1 VKRWWPW
8 LGLAVAIPLIAIG
21 YWSFRQERLEEF
33 DHLIARA
40 AQRYCVDP
48 ALVKAVVWCESRYKA
63 DARGRVGELGL
74 MQLQEAAAWE
84 WASAERIPNF
94 DHEHVADPETNLL
107 AGTWYLSRL
116 LRRYEKVDDP
126 IPFALA
132 DYNAGRGHVL
142 RWNHGAGATNAA
154 AFLDQITYPGT
165 RRYIELV
172 IDRRE
177 HYR

>member
-1 VKRWWPW
+1 
-8 LGLAVAIPLIAIG
+8 VASALLLIAMG
-21 YWSFRQERLEEF
+21 YWSSRAGRFGQYDR
-33 DHLIARA
+33 LIAQA
-40 AQRYCVDP
+40 AERYCVDP

-84 WASAERIPNF
+84 WAWAEGVPNF
-94 DHEHVADPETNLL
+94 DHGHVADPKTNLL

-116 LRRYEKVDDP
+116 LRRYDNVDDP

-142 RWNHGAGATNAA
+142 RWNHGAGSTNASV
-154 AFLDQITYPGT
+154 FMEQITYPGT